1 MQRSDHSF
9 EAVAH
14 SPHAKQYVEAV
25 YYPRAGLKD
34 DGDQG
39 RKGGGEMGESGGE
52 IVADLRLG

>member
-1 MQRSDHSF
+1 MQRSGHGF
-9 EAVAH
+9 KAAAH

-25 YYPRAGLKD
+25 YYPRAGLKV
-34 DGDQG
+34 DGDRR